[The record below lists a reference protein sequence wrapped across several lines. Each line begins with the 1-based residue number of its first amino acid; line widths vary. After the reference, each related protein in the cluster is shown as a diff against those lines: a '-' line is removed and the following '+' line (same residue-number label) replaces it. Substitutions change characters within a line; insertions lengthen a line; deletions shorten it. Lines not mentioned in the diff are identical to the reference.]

1 MGALRAEKS
10 ADDCISKR
18 AYVKVH
24 LLIQRQILGI
34 TNPID
39 SLALASEDWAR
50 DSAKDTNTPSGYMGK
65 KALLDG
71 VFEIAD
77 LWTEEYDRKEYEEF
91 LLNLYNPIRKKVKR
105 KERSKASPDSPPLVT
120 AEVRARNMAPLA
132 PSQINARNTTLRLD
146 AVGTSGK
153 RGSEAY
159 TSAAATAR
167 PKKPSKIAPQKV
179 GPRSGAAHVPR
190 FGSSYT
196 LHAPHS
202 EAQTMVV
209 CGSSQQGPGAAS
221 LVKHDGGAHKDKI
234 SGGRNRKYGSRD
246 APSAAKRSL
255 DNLVR
260 EFQMKMNPRG
270 ERNAPYIDKGEMQIL
285 SRIDAAFAET
295 PSAGHPE
302 GKKLNDINAARNTF
316 SAVISE
322 IPKCA
327 SILQSIK
334 REYDRWVLPPDEP
347 ESENCGHHPKVRRNA
362 KKMAED
368 VRQATVSAA
377 SPPSMIPPREIST
390 QVRLDKTKTKSHS
403 YENTKRTFADDKK
416 AQRLQAKPEVP
427 YSRKDVLELEH
438 WVEKR
443 LGEMPDDVIDIDG
456 AVSVLSA
463 CNAQII
469 KAVEYVD
476 PLVASNTSMAWA
488 SMYDM
493 MRIAKQDIESQRER
507 QKLGT
512 GLWTEEEND
521 LRDQM
526 RSAVQQKE
534 NAQKMVDDA
543 KNEINEMKVD

>member
-1 MGALRAEKS
+1 MAPWSSLQWKSIARERFNGRKDASVAETSKALSRSIRHHPRIEKILEQFWELYEREKS

-65 KALLDG
+65 EALLVG

-159 TSAAATAR
+159 TSAEATAR
-167 PKKPSKIAPQKV
+167 PKKPSKSPPKKV

-221 LVKHDGGAHKDKI
+221 LV
-234 SGGRNRKYGSRD
+234 
-246 APSAAKRSL
+246 
-255 DNLVR
+255 
-260 EFQMKMNPRG
+260 
-270 ERNAPYIDKGEMQIL
+270 
-285 SRIDAAFAET
+285 
-295 PSAGHPE
+295 
-302 GKKLNDINAARNTF
+302 
-316 SAVISE
+316 
-322 IPKCA
+322 
-327 SILQSIK
+327 
-334 REYDRWVLPPDEP
+334 
-347 ESENCGHHPKVRRNA
+347 
-362 KKMAED
+362 
-368 VRQATVSAA
+368 
-377 SPPSMIPPREIST
+377 
-390 QVRLDKTKTKSHS
+390 
-403 YENTKRTFADDKK
+403 
-416 AQRLQAKPEVP
+416 
-427 YSRKDVLELEH
+427 
-438 WVEKR
+438 
-443 LGEMPDDVIDIDG
+443 
-456 AVSVLSA
+456 
-463 CNAQII
+463 
-469 KAVEYVD
+469 
-476 PLVASNTSMAWA
+476 
-488 SMYDM
+488 
-493 MRIAKQDIESQRER
+493 
-507 QKLGT
+507 
-512 GLWTEEEND
+512 
-521 LRDQM
+521 
-526 RSAVQQKE
+526 
-534 NAQKMVDDA
+534 
-543 KNEINEMKVD
+543 

>member
-1 MGALRAEKS
+1 
-10 ADDCISKR
+10 
-18 AYVKVH
+18 
-24 LLIQRQILGI
+24 
-34 TNPID
+34 
-39 SLALASEDWAR
+39 
-50 DSAKDTNTPSGYMGK
+50 
-65 KALLDG
+65 
-71 VFEIAD
+71 
-77 LWTEEYDRKEYEEF
+77 
-91 LLNLYNPIRKKVKR
+91 
-105 KERSKASPDSPPLVT
+105 
-120 AEVRARNMAPLA
+120 
-132 PSQINARNTTLRLD
+132 
-146 AVGTSGK
+146 
-153 RGSEAY
+153 
-159 TSAAATAR
+159 
-167 PKKPSKIAPQKV
+167 
-179 GPRSGAAHVPR
+179 
-190 FGSSYT
+190 
-196 LHAPHS
+196 
-202 EAQTMVV
+202 
-209 CGSSQQGPGAAS
+209 
-221 LVKHDGGAHKDKI
+221 
-234 SGGRNRKYGSRD
+234 
-246 APSAAKRSL
+246 
-255 DNLVR
+255 
-260 EFQMKMNPRG
+260 MKMNPRG

-302 GKKLNDINAARNTF
+302 DKKLNDINAARNTF

-347 ESENCGHHPKVRRNA
+347 ESENCGQHPKVRRNA

-456 AVSVLSA
+456 DVSVLSE

-476 PLVASNTSMAWA
+476 PIVARNTSMAWA

-543 KNEINEMKVD
+543 KNEINEMKSRLIRLQEKQRMMVNMETVLEQRISECMQSKHMPANVLDSTQDDFYIQTNFDDGASSSSGIGCFDDDGSNKSDFGEQLGFHDFGVSAGDIGASDGDDNDDIGESYFEAVSNTP